1 MIRQLLQRLSYN
13 SRFRH
18 FENIISGNPRVD
30 IARNKYERYFN
41 ILSINVAAFT
51 CGYILYLHQKRKNI
65 KHSMR
70 NLTASAHLFNKHVLQ
85 NSSALL
91 ALSKIVGKI
100 DEKAYTRFDVVDDD
114 DIISMLVPISGSIGT
129 GKVKMVCVATKQ
141 GNFETTHLS
150 ILSGEDSDAVNQEMR
165 SDREI
170 EVEGREGREGEGEGE
185 GDGRDGG
192 RRVVLIDKSQDDVVR
207 PSSFFRSAIL
217 RSILPSRNYVWSVIM
232 QPSSSSFRLVH

>member
-170 EVEGREGREGEGEGE
+170 EVEGREV
-185 GDGRDGG
+185 G